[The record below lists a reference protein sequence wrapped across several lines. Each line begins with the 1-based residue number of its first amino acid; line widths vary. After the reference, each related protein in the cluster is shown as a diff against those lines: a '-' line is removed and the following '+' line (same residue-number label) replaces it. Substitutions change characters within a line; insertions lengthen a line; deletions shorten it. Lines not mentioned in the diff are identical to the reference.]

1 MAADLD
7 LLVIA
12 ELNPDVLVAAG
23 DVDVR
28 FGQIE
33 QLVENAT
40 ITLGSSGA
48 ITAAAAAAQGLSVGI
63 CAVVG
68 DDRVGTWTTEMLAD
82 LGVDVTCVVRRA
94 GRPTGM
100 SVVITRPDGDR
111 AILTFSGTMA
121 EMSAAD
127 VPHEQLR
134 AANHV
139 HASSFFLQQG
149 LQAGLPAL
157 FGTARAAGAKTS
169 LDTGW
174 APKGEW
180 ANAKPVLDQVDYLL
194 PNAHECVKLAAT
206 VGWRHDQLPGDR
218 PGERDRDGRDS
229 RRDGDRRPDGD
240 GRPDDDGRRDG
251 DARRGD
257 WRDRRHEDGPRLD
270 DEKVQKIIRGAA
282 EALQRHGPAVAVK
295 LGPAGGMIVGAGPAA
310 LVHGRSAQVVD
321 TTGAGDSFNAGFIAG
336 VLDGSSPTE
345 SLKRAVSSGTIAVT
359 GWGGTG
365 RLASR
370 DEAVGAAAELTAE
383 RLPAR

>member
-28 FGQIE
+28 FGQVE

-48 ITAAAAAAQGLSVGI
+48 ITAVAAAAQGLRVAI

-68 DDRVGTWTTEMLAD
+68 DDQVGAWTTDMVAS
-82 LGVDVTCVVRRA
+82 LGVDVTCVLRRA

-111 AILTFSGTMA
+111 AILTFSGTMT

-127 VPHEQLR
+127 VPHDRLR

-139 HASSFFLQQG
+139 HASSFFLQEG
-149 LQAGLPAL
+149 LQKDLPGL
-157 FGTARAAGAKTS
+157 FGAARAAGATTS

-180 ANAKPVLDQVDYLL
+180 VNAKPVLGQVDYLL
-194 PNAHECVKLAAT
+194 PNAHECVKLAAAA
-206 VGWRHDQLPGDR
+206 GWRHEQLPDDR
-218 PGERDRDGRDS
+218 PDE
-229 RRDGDRRPDGD
+229 
-240 GRPDDDGRRDG
+240 PDDDERDH
-251 DARRGD
+251 
-257 WRDRRHEDGPRLD
+257 RHEERMKED
-270 DEKVQKIIRGAA
+270 DEKLQKVVRGAA
-282 EALQRHGPAVAVK
+282 EALQRHGPTVAVK
-295 LGPAGGMIVGAGPAA
+295 LGAAGGLIVGPDAA
-310 LVHGRSAQVVD
+310 ARVRGRPVKPVD

-336 VLDGSSPTE
+336 LLDRSSLTE
-345 SLKRAVSSGTIAVT
+345 SLKRAVSSGAIAVT

-370 DEAVGAAAELTAE
+370 REALRAAADLTAE
-383 RLPAR
+383 RLRDR

>member
-1 MAADLD
+1 VAADLD

-23 DVDVR
+23 DVNVR

-48 ITAAAAAAQGLSVGI
+48 ITAVAAAAQGLRVAI

-68 DDRVGTWTTEMLAD
+68 DDQVGAWTTDMVAT
-82 LGVDVTCVVRRA
+82 LGVDVTCVLRRA

-111 AILTFSGTMA
+111 AILTFSGTMT

-127 VPHEQLR
+127 VPHDRLR
-134 AANHV
+134 AADHV

-149 LQAGLPAL
+149 LQKDLPAL
-157 FGTARAAGAKTS
+157 FGAARAAGATTS

-180 ANAKPVLDQVDYLL
+180 VSAKPVLAQVDYLL
-194 PNAHECVKLAAT
+194 PNAHECVKLAAAA
-206 VGWRHDQLPGDR
+206 GWRHEQLPD
-218 PGERDRDGRDS
+218 D
-229 RRDGDRRPDGD
+229 RRDE
-240 GRPDDDGRRDG
+240 PDDDERDDDRRD
-251 DARRGD
+251 DQ
-257 WRDRRHEDGPRLD
+257 RHEVRMNLD
-270 DEKVQKIIRGAA
+270 DEKLQRVVRGAA

-295 LGPAGGMIVGAGPAA
+295 LGPAGGLIVGPDAA
-310 LVHGRSAQVVD
+310 ARVHGRPVKPVD

-336 VLDGSSPTE
+336 LLDRSSLTE
-345 SLKRAVSSGTIAVT
+345 SLKRAVSSGAIAVT

-365 RLASR
+365 RLPSR
-370 DEAVGAAAELTAE
+370 EEALRAAADLTAE
-383 RLPAR
+383 RLPDR

>member
-1 MAADLD
+1 VAADLD

-12 ELNPDVLVAAG
+12 ELNPDVLVDAG

-28 FGQIE
+28 FGQVE
-33 QLVENAT
+33 QLVKNAT

-48 ITAAAAAAQGLSVGI
+48 ITAAAAAAQGLRVAI

-68 DDRVGTWTTEMLAD
+68 DDQVGAWVTDMIAGI
-82 LGVDVTCVVRRA
+82 GVDIECIVRRT

-111 AILTFSGTMA
+111 AILTFSGTMT

-127 VPHEQLR
+127 VPHDRLR

-149 LQAGLPAL
+149 LQADLPAL
-157 FGTARAAGAKTS
+157 FGTARAAGASTS

-180 ANAKPVLDQVDYLL
+180 ANAKPVFGQVDYLL
-194 PNAHECVKLAAT
+194 PNAHECVKLAAA

-218 PGERDRDGRDS
+218 QDDRDE
-229 RRDGDRRPDGD
+229 D
-240 GRPDDDGRRDG
+240 GRDGRRDG
-251 DARRGD
+251 
-257 WRDRRHEDGPRLD
+257 WRDGWRDDRPDRRQEDRPKLD
-270 DEKVQKIIRGAA
+270 DEKLQKIVRVAA
-282 EALQRHGPAVAVK
+282 EALQRHGPTIAVK
-295 LGPAGGMIVGAGPAA
+295 LGPAGGLLVGPDAPTR
-310 LVHGRSAQVVD
+310 VHGRPVEPVD

-336 VLDGSSPTE
+336 LLDNSSPVE
-345 SLKRAVSSGTIAVT
+345 SLKRAVSSGTIAIT

-370 DEAVGAAAELTAE
+370 DEAIRGAAELTAE
-383 RLPAR
+383 RLPTR

>member
-28 FGQIE
+28 FGQVE
-33 QLVENAT
+33 QLVDNAT

-48 ITAAAAAAQGLSVGI
+48 ITAAAAAAQGLRVAV

-68 DDRVGTWTTEMLAD
+68 DDQLGTWTTGMLEAT
-82 LGVDVTCVVRRA
+82 GVDVSCVIRRA

-121 EMSAAD
+121 ELSKAD
-127 VPHEQLR
+127 VPHGR
-134 AANHV
+134 VRDAGHV

-149 LQAGLPAL
+149 LQADLPAA
-157 FGTARAAGAKTS
+157 FGEARAAGASTS

-174 APKGEW
+174 APHGEW
-180 ANAKPVLDQVDYLL
+180 ASAKPALGQLDYLM
-194 PNAHECVKLAAT
+194 PNAAECAKLAAAA
-206 VGWRHDQLPGDR
+206 GWRHDDHH
-218 PGERDRDGRDS
+218 ED
-229 RRDGDRRPDGD
+229 RPDGQHP
-240 GRPDDDGRRDG
+240 GL
-251 DARRGD
+251 A
-257 WRDRRHEDGPRLD
+257 HLD
-270 DEKVQKIIRGAA
+270 DKKLQHIARSAA
-282 EALQRHGPAVAVK
+282 EVLQRHGPAVAVK
-295 LGPAGGMIVGAGPAA
+295 LGAAGGLVVGPDSAVR
-310 LVHGRSAQVVD
+310 VHGRAVEPVD
-321 TTGAGDSFNAGFIAG
+321 TTGAGDCFNAGFIAG
-336 VLDGSSPTE
+336 LLDGSSPAE
-345 SLKRAVSSGTIAVT
+345 SLKRAVACGAISVS

-370 DEAVGAAAELTAE
+370 EEALAAAAQLTAE
-383 RLPAR
+383 RLPDE

>member
-12 ELNPDVLVAAG
+12 ELNPDVLVDAG
-23 DVDVR
+23 DVDVQ
-28 FGQIE
+28 FGQVE
-33 QLVENAT
+33 QLVNNAT

-48 ITAAAAAAQGLSVGI
+48 ITAAAAAAQGLRVGM

-68 DDRVGTWTTEMLAD
+68 DDQVGTWVTDMVAS
-82 LGVDVTCVVRRA
+82 LGVDVACVVRRA

-100 SVVITRPDGDR
+100 SIVITRPDGDR

-121 EMSAAD
+121 EMTAAD
-127 VPHEQLR
+127 VPHDQLR

-149 LQAGLPAL
+149 LQEDLPAL
-157 FGTARAAGAKTS
+157 FGTARAAGASTS

-180 ANAKPVLDQVDYLL
+180 ANAKPIFDQVDYLL
-194 PNAHECVKLAAT
+194 PNAHECVKLATT

-218 PGERDRDGRDS
+218 DGER
-229 RRDGDRRPDGD
+229 
-240 GRPDDDGRRDG
+240 DDDGRE
-251 DARRGD
+251 RR
-257 WRDRRHEDGPRLD
+257 REDRPKLD
-270 DEKVQKIIRGAA
+270 EEKLQKIVRGAA
-282 EALQRHGPAVAVK
+282 EALQRQGPTVAVK
-295 LGPAGGMIVGAGPAA
+295 LGAAGGLLVGSDAPMR
-310 LVHGRSAQVVD
+310 VHGRPVKPVD

-336 VLDGSSPTE
+336 LLDNASPAE
-345 SLKRAVSSGTIAVT
+345 SLKRAVGSGTIAVT

-365 RLASR
+365 RLANR
-370 DEAVGAAAELTAE
+370 DEALSAAAELTAE
-383 RLPAR
+383 RLPDR

>member
-7 LLVIA
+7 LLVVA

-23 DVDVR
+23 NVDIQ
-28 FGQIE
+28 FGQVE

-48 ITAAAAAAQGLSVGI
+48 ITAAAAAAQGLRVAV

-68 DDRVGTWTTEMLAD
+68 DDQVGAWTTDMLAT

-94 GRPTGM
+94 SRPTGM

-121 EMSAAD
+121 ELSAAD
-127 VPHEQLR
+127 VPHDRLR

-139 HASSFFLQQG
+139 HVSSFFLQQG
-149 LQAGLPAL
+149 LQADLPDL
-157 FGTARAAGAKTS
+157 LGTARAAGATAS

-180 ANAKPVLDQVDYLL
+180 ASAKPVLGQVDYLL
-194 PNAHECVKLAAT
+194 PNAAECVQLATAA
-206 VGWRHDQLPGDR
+206 GWRHEQLPGD
-218 PGERDRDGRDS
+218 E
-229 RRDGDRRPDGD
+229 PD
-240 GRPDDDGRRDG
+240 
-251 DARRGD
+251 
-257 WRDRRHEDGPRLD
+257 
-270 DEKVQKIIRGAA
+270 VRGAA
-282 EALQRHGPAVAVK
+282 EALQRHGPTVAVK
-295 LGPAGGMIVGAGPAA
+295 LGPAGGLIVGPDTATR
-310 LVHGRSAQVVD
+310 VHGRSIEPVD

-336 VLDGSSPTE
+336 LLDGSSPTE
-345 SLKRAVSSGTIAVT
+345 SLKRAVSAGAIAVT

-370 DEAVGAAAELTAE
+370 REILRAADELTAE
-383 RLPAR
+383 HLPT